1 MASGSKYDRDFYG
14 WATEQ
19 AELLRTGRLGE
30 ADVEHIA
37 EEIASIGRGEKRE
50 LVSRLAVLLL
60 HLLKWAYQPAFQ
72 GKSWRLTIEE
82 QRRQITRHLRDN
94 PSLRASLDEA
104 MADAYGDAVLRA
116 ERETDLPRD
125 VFPWTCPYTFAQ
137 VMDATFWPQ
146 AR

>member
-1 MASGSKYDRDFYG
+1 MAAGSKYDRDFYG

-19 AELLRTGRLGE
+19 AELLRKGRLGE

-37 EEIASIGRGEKRE
+37 EEIESMGRGEKRE

-60 HLLKWAYQPAFQ
+60 HLLKWAYQPALQ

-125 VFPWTCPYTFAQ
+125 VFPWGCPYTFAQ
-137 VMDATFWPQ
+137 AADATFWPDS
-146 AR
+146 R